1 MLTRWAV
8 IVVILAAGIYLSLKA
23 NVEYYSLF
31 HGKNSEAI
39 RKEFIDTGK
48 YKQFDITTS
57 DLEYYINYRD
67 IKPPKIA
74 PQSIIDKAALDSKEN
89 FISKNAVI
97 DSLHIR
103 FTREHID
110 YLRQNSIAL
119 GIDLQGGLRIDAEFD
134 LVDFFIIQNPNYE
147 DKKEEL
153 KNIRSSSTS
162 KNFIDNVFEHYNIDK
177 TEKEKFKQELDKKL
191 ISSAS
196 IIRNRLDESLSIDA
210 KIKTSPP
217 NRISVTIAGIT
228 ADKNRVLEII
238 KNKGALEFIIVKDKT
253 ADWNRIITKIN
264 RYNDE
269 FSELIT
275 PYFDINS
282 EITPYVY
289 IPNSQINQIN
299 AIINGDKVQKFFKK
313 TQFLWGIKNKD
324 IKGSTALY
332 YLSKDVKLSGADI
345 KNPMAKKGDL
355 SSVEVNK
362 WRIDLEF
369 KDAKDFKKITERYK
383 GKLLAIVLDDVVQ
396 ISPRLSTVIDNGRA
410 YIDGNFKKEEA
421 KDIATI
427 LESGELAARV
437 NIVSEKTV
445 PPSMAKEDQDT
456 ALLALGIS
464 FTLVLLFMV
473 FYYKI
478 FGLIANIAML
488 LNIPIILGIISTSA
502 FKDYDVTE
510 LSLFGIFGFVLT
522 IGMAIDANVIIFE
535 RIKEEFSRNNKA
547 FDAIEIGYKKA
558 FRTILDSNLTTLLAA
573 MALAIFGGE
582 LTRNFGYMLIL
593 GLGSSM
599 FTSIF
604 VTKTIA
610 MTYFKIKPFK
620 RLSI

>member
-162 KNFIDNVFEHYNIDK
+162 KNFIDNVFEYYNIDK

-228 ADKNRVLEII
+228 ID
-238 KNKGALEFIIVKDKT
+238 
-253 ADWNRIITKIN
+253 
-264 RYNDE
+264 
-269 FSELIT
+269 
-275 PYFDINS
+275 
-282 EITPYVY
+282 
-289 IPNSQINQIN
+289 
-299 AIINGDKVQKFFKK
+299 
-313 TQFLWGIKNKD
+313 
-324 IKGSTALY
+324 
-332 YLSKDVKLSGADI
+332 
-345 KNPMAKKGDL
+345 PMAYQ
-355 SSVEVNK
+355 N
-362 WRIDLEF
+362 F
-369 KDAKDFKKITERYK
+369 
-383 GKLLAIVLDDVVQ
+383 LL
-396 ISPRLSTVIDNGRA
+396 
-410 YIDGNFKKEEA
+410 
-421 KDIATI
+421 
-427 LESGELAARV
+427 
-437 NIVSEKTV
+437 
-445 PPSMAKEDQDT
+445 
-456 ALLALGIS
+456 
-464 FTLVLLFMV
+464 
-473 FYYKI
+473 
-478 FGLIANIAML
+478 
-488 LNIPIILGIISTSA
+488 
-502 FKDYDVTE
+502 
-510 LSLFGIFGFVLT
+510 
-522 IGMAIDANVIIFE
+522 
-535 RIKEEFSRNNKA
+535 
-547 FDAIEIGYKKA
+547 
-558 FRTILDSNLTTLLAA
+558 
-573 MALAIFGGE
+573 
-582 LTRNFGYMLIL
+582 
-593 GLGSSM
+593 
-599 FTSIF
+599 
-604 VTKTIA
+604 
-610 MTYFKIKPFK
+610 
-620 RLSI
+620 